1 LNRYYS
7 TWMKKGGSG
16 CIGWLYSM
24 LSRNESDGLYL
35 ENHILTVTHS
45 VGSMTLK
52 ARTISYC
59 NTLLFF

>member
-1 LNRYYS
+1 VNYPILQLKVVNLNRYYS

-45 VGSMTLK
+45 VNL
-52 ARTISYC
+52 
-59 NTLLFF
+59 